1 MTESIKEQSAK
12 VTQYIEEHSQKVLQ
26 YVCSVIA
33 HPHKTITEHDRH
45 RALEIIRYMY
55 SDDQIVE
62 HLFSQMKQDDFR
74 LVKNIR
80 DHARKSTK

>member
-1 MTESIKEQSAK
+1 MTKSIKEKSAK
-12 VTQYIEEHSQKVLQ
+12 VSQYIEKHSQKVLK

-55 SDDQIVE
+55 SNDQIVE
-62 HLFSQMKQDDFR
+62 HLFSQMNQDDFR
-74 LVKNIR
+74 LVKSIS